1 LAFSVSK
8 VHGHFSHNVVH
19 PSTIQQFSLT
29 AGSAAVTAVAVCHGT
44 GSVCFSSVRWRLPFD
59 FILTTFKE
67 DI

>member
-1 LAFSVSK
+1 MSK
-8 VHGHFSHNVVH
+8 ILGHFSHNVLH

-29 AGSAAVTAVAVCHGT
+29 AGSAAITAVAVCHGM
-44 GSVCFSSVRWRLPFD
+44 GSVCFSSVCWGVAFD